1 MLDNTV
7 TCTSGVP
14 NLVLQPKI
22 KTKSKIPHQAE
33 TTKQQQQQQQTLE
46 TKNLP
51 LFLQANLT
59 EHSAL
64 SLYILPPVPEPTL
77 PRDINSNFLTFSVYL

>member
-33 TTKQQQQQQQTLE
+33 TTT
-46 TKNLP
+46 TATTT
-51 LFLQANLT
+51 ANT
-59 EHSAL
+59 RDQE
-64 SLYILPPVPEPTL
+64 PP
-77 PRDINSNFLTFSVYL
+77 SFSTSKPD